1 MANCK
6 FLRQKKQVKINGEWV
21 DTRSYRYLPYCD
33 GGIPCV
39 IIKGG
44 KSNETIFIDTE
55 KYGDGNETR
64 HKVTLDADGNG
75 YLELEND
82 DCVKFVSSKCYKL
95 SINGCY
101 VAPFTCLGVEEV
113 VVSCSRYNG
122 DIDIVGYYPPLRFIT
137 SITFK
142 GFDTSNATNM
152 SQMFFECHVK
162 TLDVSSFNTSKVT
175 DMYGMFGGCINLTH
189 LNASSFDTSNVTDM
203 NGMFAYCKNIQSID
217 VSSFDTSKVTD
228 MGNMFINC
236 YELTSLDVSSFNTS
250 NVTNMYSMFEHCRKL
265 ASIDVSS
272 FDTSNVTD
280 MRNMFY
286 CCYELTSL
294 DVSSF
299 NTSKVTDMS
308 YMFAICT
315 NLSSIDVSSFDTSNV
330 TDMSG
335 MFSSGI
341 FDNHTTQILGLSSF
355 NTSKVTSMDS
365 MFAYQKNLTSLD
377 LSGFDTINV
386 TDVSGMFRNCDSLE
400 TLNLSGWDFSKATI
414 SNPIYMEGM
423 FIGDHSLKTIYM
435 RGCSQITIGLIKSEL
450 KDDHIL
456 DQVTIIT

>member
-33 GGIPCV
+33 GGTSYV

-82 DCVKFVSSKCYKL
+82 DCVKFVSSSCYKL
-95 SINGCY
+95 LINGCY
-101 VAPFTCLGVEEV
+101 VGPFTCLGVKEV

-122 DIDIVGYYPPLRFIT
+122 DIDIEGYYPPLRFIT

-152 SQMFFECHVK
+152 SQMFLECHVK

-175 DMYGMFGGCINLTH
+175 DMFGMFGGCINLTH

-203 NGMFAYCKNIQSID
+203 NGMFAYCENIQSID

-228 MGNMFINC
+228 MARMFMNC

-250 NVTNMYSMFEHCRKL
+250 NVTNMYSMFE
-265 ASIDVSS
+265 S
-272 FDTSNVTD
+272 
-280 MRNMFY
+280 
-286 CCYELTSL
+286 CYNLTSL
-294 DVSSF
+294 
-299 NTSKVTDMS
+299 
-308 YMFAICT
+308 
-315 NLSSIDVSSFDTSNV
+315 DVSSFDTSNV

-335 MFSSGI
+335 MFRSGI
-341 FDNHTTQILGLSSF
+341 FYNHTTQILGLSSF

-365 MFAYQKNLTSLD
+365 MFAYQKNFTSLD
-377 LSGFDTINV
+377 LSGFDTSNV
-386 TDVSGMFRNCDSLE
+386 TDISGMFRNCDSLE
-400 TLNLSGWDFSKATI
+400 TLNLSGWDFSKATSI
-414 SNPIYMEGM
+414 NPIYMAGM

-435 RGCSQITIGLIKSEL
+435 RGCSQITIGLIKSQL

>member
-6 FLRQKKQVKINGEWV
+6 FLRQKKQIKINGEWV
-21 DTRSYRYLPYCD
+21 DTMSYRYLPYCD
-33 GGIPCV
+33 GGTSYV

-55 KYGDGNETR
+55 KYGDGNKTR

-75 YLELEND
+75 YLELEDD

-101 VAPFTCLGVEEV
+101 VGPFTCLGVKEV

-122 DIDIVGYYPPLRFIT
+122 DIDISGYYPPLRFIT

-142 GFDTSNATNM
+142 GFDTSNATTM

-203 NGMFAYCKNIQSID
+203 NGMFAYCYELTSLD

-228 MGNMFINC
+228 MGNMFERC

-250 NVTNMYSMFEHCRKL
+250 NVTNMYSMFEDCRKL
-265 ASIDVSS
+265 ESIDVSS
-272 FDTSNVTD
+272 WDTSNVTD
-280 MRNMFY
+280 MSDMFAY
-286 CCYELTSL
+286 CYELTSL
-294 DVSSF
+294 DVSNFDTSNVTNMSHMFCGSNVKSLDVSSWDTSNVTDMSDMFEYCDKLTSLDVSSF
-299 NTSKVTDMS
+299 DTSKVTDM
-308 YMFAICT
+308 YGMFAYCK

-330 TDMSG
+330 
-335 MFSSGI
+335 
-341 FDNHTTQILGLSSF
+341 
-355 NTSKVTSMDS
+355 K
-365 MFAYQKNLTSLD
+365 
-377 LSGFDTINV
+377 
-386 TDVSGMFRNCDSLE
+386 DVSGMFRNCDRLE

-414 SNPIYMEGM
+414 NNPIYMEGI

-450 KDDHIL
+450 KDEYIL

>member
-1 MANCK
+1 MGNCK

-33 GGIPCV
+33 GGTSYV

-44 KSNETIFIDTE
+44 ESNKTIYIHTE
-55 KYGDGNETR
+55 KYGDGNTTA

-82 DCVKFVSSKCYKL
+82 DCVKFVSYGYGKL

-101 VAPFTCLGVEEV
+101 VGRFTCLGGKEI

-122 DIDIVGYYPPLRFIT
+122 DIDIEGYYPPLRHIT

-152 SQMFFECHVK
+152 YHMFMECYVK

-175 DMYGMFGGCINLTH
+175 DMYGMFESCSNLTH

-203 NGMFAYCKNIQSID
+203 NGMFAYCENIQSID

-228 MGNMFINC
+228 MARMFTHC

-250 NVTNMYSMFEHCRKL
+250 NVTDMSWMFEDCRKL
-265 ASIDVSS
+265 ESIDVSS
-272 FDTSNVTD
+272 FDTSKVTRMNSMFCSSNVK
-280 MRNMFY
+280 
-286 CCYELTSL
+286 SL
-294 DVSSF
+294 DVSSWD
-299 NTSKVTDMS
+299 TSNVTDMS
-308 YMFAICT
+308 DMFAYCE

-335 MFSSGI
+335 MFRSGI
-341 FDNHTTQILGLSSF
+341 FYDTTQILGLSSF
-355 NTSKVTSMDS
+355 NTSKVTDMSS
-365 MFAYQKNLTSLD
+365 MFAYQAKFTSLD
-377 LSGFDTINV
+377 LSGFDTSNV
-386 TDVSGMFRNCDSLE
+386 KDVSGMFRNCDRLE
-400 TLNLSGWDFSKATI
+400 TLNLSGWDFSKATSI
-414 SNPIYMEGM
+414 NPIYMAGM

-435 RGCSQITIGLIKSEL
+435 RGCSQITIGLIKSQL